1 MSFGI
6 KIFFIIIT
14 LLQPLSLFAL
24 NEAKVRSAEKYFID
38 KSRNLS
44 LAETSEWRKI
54 LFFQHKL
61 FSSAKGIVDGKDFY
75 LAEDGKI
82 NLQTE
87 LEATIKAFLSDTE
100 SKNSAHC
107 KFPRRL
113 KWLKSHLDDNNYT
126 IPVQKCNELE
136 KWLEF
141 VNPNGAVLVFSSFY
155 INNPSSMFGHTFL
168 RIKNSSDP
176 LTDSGINFAANP
188 DTSNILAYTYKGLTG
203 MFEGK
208 FSLLPYSIKVQEY
221 NNSES
226 RDIWEYE
233 LNLSKEQ
240 TINMLLSL
248 WEVGDNRID
257 YYYIDENCSY
267 ILLALLD
274 TANDNFNFASKFWL
288 WVNPSDTLRV
298 VYSYPNLIK
307 SVTFR
312 PSAEKRFRYRY
323 TSLNKEEK
331 KLFNEI
337 LDQKKVL
344 LSAKESNSKI
354 SSAKVLDA
362 ITEYI
367 DFKENL
373 AGTEESKKYPIFRKQ
388 LLTSRAELGVISD
401 SIKIDPSHSDRP
413 EKGLPG
419 GRIGGSYSHSYYLG
433 NLFDLE
439 IYPVLHSIES
449 PSLGY
454 SREAQIELLSGSFR
468 YEAVSKQIYVNKL
481 DLVNIVS
488 IPSINPPLYPVA
500 WNLRLGMKQDY
511 DCDKNTY
518 NSSCATY
525 FFSGGAGAAILT
537 EPFQFYFLPQAEFS
551 YQNTNAFEVSL
562 GALSG
567 VTLKT
572 SDSSLLSSKVNWM
585 KRYSVLYSTWRD
597 HFLLENSF
605 SIQYFTNFQ
614 NKLFYN
620 YNFFNHEWQAG
631 LSVYWHFY

>member
-1 MSFGI
+1 MSLGI
-6 KIFFIIIT
+6 KSLFTIINLIY
-14 LLQPLSLFAL
+14 SSCLFAL
-24 NEAKVRSAEKYFID
+24 NHSQSQSAEKYFIE
-38 KSRNLS
+38 KSRFLS
-44 LAETSEWRKI
+44 LAQKSEWQKI
-54 LFFQHKL
+54 LFYQNKF
-61 FSSAKGIVDGKDFY
+61 FGSPKGIVDGKEFY

-82 NLQTE
+82 NLQSE
-87 LEATIKAFLSDTE
+87 LEATIKAFFSDTK

-113 KWLKSHLDDNNYT
+113 TWLKAQLDDEYYT
-126 IPVQKCNELE
+126 IPVSKCNELD

-141 VNPNGAVLVFSSFY
+141 VNPEGVVFVFSSFY

-168 RIKNSSDP
+168 RIKNSKDP

-188 DTSNILAYTYKGLTG
+188 DTNNILSYTYKGLTG

-240 TINMLLSL
+240 TKNMLLSL

-274 TANDNFNFASKFWL
+274 TANDDFNFASRFWL

-323 TSLNKEEK
+323 SLLNKQEKNIFAEILSEK
-331 KLFNEI
+331 KIF
-337 LDQKKVL
+337 
-344 LSAKESNSKI
+344 SAIKEKNSKT
-354 SSAKVLDA
+354 STAKILDA

-367 DFKENL
+367 DLKENL
-373 AGTEESKKYPIFRKQ
+373 AGTEESKKYPVFRKQ
-388 LLTSRAELGVISD
+388 LLTTRAELGVISD
-401 SIKIDPSHSDRP
+401 SIKIEPSHSDRP
-413 EKGLPG
+413 EKGVPG
-419 GRIGGSYSHSYYLG
+419 GRMGGSYSHSYYLG

-449 PSLGY
+449 PSVGY
-454 SREAQIELLSGSFR
+454 SRESQIEMLSGSLR
-468 YEAVSKQIYVNKL
+468 YEAVSKQAYINKL
-481 DLVNIVS
+481 DLVNIIS

-500 WNLRLGMKQDY
+500 WNLRLGLNQDY

-525 FFSGGAGAAILT
+525 FFSGGAGFAGLVN
-537 EPFQFYFLPQAEFS
+537 PFQLYILSQAEFS
-551 YQNTNAFEVSL
+551 YQNANAFEVSL
-562 GALSG
+562 GTLSG
-567 VTLKT
+567 FTLKT
-572 SDSSLLSSKVNWM
+572 SESSMLSSKVNWM

-605 SIQYFTNFQ
+605 SIQYFTNLQ
-614 NKLFYN
+614 NKIFYN
-620 YNFFNHEWQAG
+620 YNFHKHEWQAG
-631 LSVYWHFY
+631 LSFYWHFY